1 MSAPNSFKIINNREN
16 EIQLSKKG
24 IDFLESQFIREFEK
38 KIINEKFIFQ
48 IVYIMNKYNN
58 WYNCSLID
66 LNKKYDGFFIKYDD
80 ESLIPKIGDII
91 ETKRIQIVKLPNRD
105 NYIFFC
111 DEVQKIKENLD
122 LMKINL
128 QTINKY
134 NENNININNNN
145 KFITPNK
152 NKDNFFLENYESN
165 KKYTLIKDLS
175 STKNLDDVI
184 LYVKCRRK
192 SSIKDYTNK
201 SEKADGK
208 YQYYVFIDGEG
219 DSIKVTTFTMMN
231 INYFNNIIQPG
242 SVYEISNLTIQKSK
256 GEYSEICPYNFLIAR
271 NFSRIRKLEDKGDFY
286 KIKIIYDKITTKIN
300 ELNSQKLHNAM
311 NIVGIVLENKGIIES
326 AYFDNKY
333 RLLIVGDNTLHKIHL
348 KLWSNKID
356 EDRVFSVGD
365 IIYMSNFY
373 YNEYPIYCELSNS
386 KISQIYLCEHSPIEQ
401 ELKEFYKAHPNVYE
415 YKDMNLLYLN
425 QRKDIPTKFAT
436 DFKKTNKKE
445 NDNLVKGKC
454 IKLFGTITNFLHRAC
469 NVSLICSFC
478 DKKVDDS
485 HFFICCGIPKL
496 SFKLCI
502 EIKDCSGHIYSD
514 LYGKTAEEFIKVSPE
529 EYINIINNNN
539 EEKLKEIDKR
549 ILYKNYIFYGKF
561 IPGITGTFNVFSILK
576 FGEIDGNL
584 YKNLIQSLSSN
595 FD

>member
-16 EIQLSKKG
+16 EIQLSKNG

-208 YQYYVFIDGEG
+208 YQYYVFIDSEG

-242 SVYEISNLTIQKSK
+242 SVY
-256 GEYSEICPYNFLIAR
+256 
-271 NFSRIRKLEDKGDFY
+271 
-286 KIKIIYDKITTKIN
+286 
-300 ELNSQKLHNAM
+300 
-311 NIVGIVLENKGIIES
+311 
-326 AYFDNKY
+326 
-333 RLLIVGDNTLHKIHL
+333 
-348 KLWSNKID
+348 
-356 EDRVFSVGD
+356 
-365 IIYMSNFY
+365 
-373 YNEYPIYCELSNS
+373 
-386 KISQIYLCEHSPIEQ
+386 
-401 ELKEFYKAHPNVYE
+401 
-415 YKDMNLLYLN
+415 
-425 QRKDIPTKFAT
+425 
-436 DFKKTNKKE
+436 
-445 NDNLVKGKC
+445 
-454 IKLFGTITNFLHRAC
+454 
-469 NVSLICSFC
+469 
-478 DKKVDDS
+478 
-485 HFFICCGIPKL
+485 
-496 SFKLCI
+496 
-502 EIKDCSGHIYSD
+502 
-514 LYGKTAEEFIKVSPE
+514 
-529 EYINIINNNN
+529 
-539 EEKLKEIDKR
+539 
-549 ILYKNYIFYGKF
+549 
-561 IPGITGTFNVFSILK
+561 
-576 FGEIDGNL
+576 
-584 YKNLIQSLSSN
+584 
-595 FD
+595 